1 MPELISF
8 PGLMLFLELGCSCSA
23 HALQSWEVLLWKAVS
38 TECAAL
44 IRRRVS
50 RIHIR
55 GCRGATSPGASV
67 LAGLTG
73 LTTVSLRNSHALT
86 DEFVAHSL
94 AALSSLTSLDLSFC
108 PKLTLEGLNRCTKLN
123 TLKAAGT
130 AITDHALIAIMK
142 GCTELTQLDL
152 TLCLSLTDAAFVETG
167 RLAALNGL
175 VLANCT
181 GLRPAGLVS
190 LSRGGRLTELN
201 VAGCDA
207 VSDNALLEVFNHNA
221 CLKALNVTRCCRL
234 TDAVLVALSQLDCNE
249 HLSLCAGLHVLN
261 LSDCHAITDNAIG
274 ALAAVRTF
282 CLLLGI
288 RSRRIGA
295 IRDRTTS
302 DVQSEYVWT
311 PTKTNLGRSV

>member
-1 MPELISF
+1 
-8 PGLMLFLELGCSCSA
+8 MLFLELST

-38 TECAAL
+38 TECEAL

-50 RIHIR
+50 KIHIR
-55 GCRGATSPGASV
+55 GCPGVTSPGHSV

-73 LTTVSLRNSHALT
+73 LTAVSLRNSHALT

-108 PKLTLEGLNRCTKLN
+108 PKLTLDGLDRCTKLN

-152 TLCLSLTDAAFVETG
+152 TLCIRLTDGAFVESG
-167 RLAALNGL
+167 RLAALNSL
-175 VLANCT
+175 VLANCS

-190 LSRGGRLTELN
+190 LSRGGKLRELN

-207 VSDNALLEVFNHNA
+207 VSDRALVEVFNHNA
-221 CLKALNVTRCCRL
+221 RLKALNVTRCFRL
-234 TDAVLVALSQLDCNE
+234 TDAVLEALTQTDCNE
-249 HLSLCAGLHVLN
+249 HVLLCAGLSTLN
-261 LSDCHAITDNAIG
+261 LSDCHAITDDAIC
-274 ALAAVRTF
+274 ALAAVRQF

-288 RSRRIGA
+288 RSRRIGGA

-302 DVQSEYVWT
+302 DVQSEYIWT
-311 PTKTNLGRSV
+311 PTKANLGRSV